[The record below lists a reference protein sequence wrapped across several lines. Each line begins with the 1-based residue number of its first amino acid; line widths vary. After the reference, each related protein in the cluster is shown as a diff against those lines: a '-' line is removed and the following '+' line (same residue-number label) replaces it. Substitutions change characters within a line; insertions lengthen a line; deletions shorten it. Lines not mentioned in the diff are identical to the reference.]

1 MMFASDNAGPAAPE
15 LMQAVVA
22 ANEGGAMPYGND
34 PLTASVTERI
44 REIFEAPKA
53 QAYLVATGTAANAL
67 ALGTL
72 VQPWQTVY
80 CHRRA
85 HIEEDECGAPE
96 FYSGGAKLTLLEGD
110 HAKID
115 AGELARALDA
125 GAQASV
131 HNVQPGA
138 VSITQATELGAVY
151 TPAEVRALADLAHAR
166 SLPVHMDGT
175 RFSNAVARLGCS
187 PAELSWKAGVDV
199 LCLGASK
206 CGAMAAEAVIFFDPD
221 AARTWEFQLRRKRGG
236 HLFSKMR
243 YVSAQMDRWLTDGL
257 WLDLAGRA
265 NAAADRMA
273 AGLAE
278 GNLATL
284 LHPVDANA
292 LFVELPRSAH
302 QRLHAAGAK
311 YYLWP
316 FDQPLEG
323 PGDEMLSCRLVC
335 NWATTEAEVDA
346 FLAAAR
352 G

>member
-1 MMFASDNAGPAAPE
+1 MMFASDNAGPAAPQ
-15 LMQAVVA
+15 LMEAVMT
-22 ANEGGAMPYGND
+22 ANAGSAMPYGND

-53 QAYLVATGTAANAL
+53 QAFLVATGTAANAL
-67 ALGTL
+67 AVASLAK
-72 VQPWQTVY
+72 PWTTVF
-80 CHRRA
+80 CHRNA

-96 FYSGGAKLTLLEGD
+96 FYSGAKLTLVEGA
-110 HAKID
+110 HAKMD
-115 AGELARALDA
+115 PADLDRALRFAARA
-125 GAQASV
+125 GV
-131 HNVQPGA
+131 HNVQRGA

-151 TPAEVRALADLAHAR
+151 APEEVRALTALAKAHD
-166 SLPVHMDGT
+166 LPVHMDGT
-175 RFSNAVARLGCS
+175 RFSNAVARLGCA
-187 PAELSWKAGVDV
+187 PAELTWKAGVDV

-206 CGAMAAEAVIFFDPD
+206 CGAMAAEAVIFFDGESE
-221 AARTWEFQLRRKRGG
+221 RCWEFQLRRKRGG

-243 YVSAQMDRWLTDGL
+243 YVAAQMDRWLADGL
-257 WLDLAGRA
+257 WLELAGRA
-265 NAAADRMA
+265 NAAADRLA

-284 LHPVDANA
+284 AHPVDANA
-292 LFVELPRSAH
+292 LFVALPRSAH
-302 QRLHAAGAK
+302 RRLHAAGAK

-323 PGDEMLSCRLVC
+323 PADEMLTCRLVC
-335 NWATTEAEVDA
+335 NWATSDAEIDA